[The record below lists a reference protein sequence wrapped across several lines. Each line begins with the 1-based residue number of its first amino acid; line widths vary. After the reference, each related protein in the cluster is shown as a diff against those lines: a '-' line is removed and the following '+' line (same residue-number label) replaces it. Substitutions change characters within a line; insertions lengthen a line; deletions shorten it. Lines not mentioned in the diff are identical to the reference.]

1 MPVHRVLPTLATVV
15 AITLSSAGGAR
26 AAVDCME
33 QPLGPID
40 TWSIVVN
47 GDLEQS
53 NSDAEGRVAAG
64 RDVTLSSYGVASKLP
79 TDGTRVDLVAGRDL
93 RGSNVGVNHG
103 SITYG
108 NTFSGTI
115 FAPNGTITHAA
126 PQQDFATLFSAAA
139 ARSAAWA
146 ALDVN
151 TTVSG
156 PRYGALTLTGEDPQL
171 NVFTIS
177 AAELQQAQRI
187 LIKVPFGSSTL
198 INVLGTSYTTARY
211 PTVSVEFWNGTSF
224 QQFGNEAPSPELEAM
239 RRAML
244 WNFPEATAVQ
254 IGPSLAWQGSVL
266 APQAVVNFTANT
278 QLNGTII
285 AGALHGGGETHLHP
299 PTGIC
304 LPDPTPC
311 PPVPP
316 VPPPEPEPG
325 PGPAPEPTPTP
336 TPTPE
341 PLQPTPPGAPAPNT
355 PGEVLGAGETS
366 TSVVST
372 ADTGRVGIC
381 KKVLSPRGRALERRR
396 VRAGDVV
403 RFRVRVTNLGTRLLR
418 DVRVCDR
425 IPDGM
430 VLVRAAGSPKLV
442 GGHLCWSLKTL
453 SGQREGFATLR
464 VTRTTPG
471 LIVNTVSVT
480 TANGGSARNTAGVH
494 VLAART
500 SSGGVTG

>member
-1 MPVHRVLPTLATVV
+1 MPVHRLLPTIATGV
-15 AITLSSAGGAR
+15 AILLLGAAR
-26 AAVDCME
+26 AHAADVDCME

-53 NSDAEGRVAAG
+53 NTDAEGRVAAG

-79 TDGTRVDLVAGRDL
+79 TDGSRVDLVAGRDL

-115 FAPNGTITHAA
+115 YAPNGTITHAA

-139 ARSAAWA
+139 ARAATWA

-156 PRYGALTLTGEDPQL
+156 PLYGALTLTGEDPQL

-177 AAELQQAQRI
+177 AAKLQQAQRI

-198 INVLGTSYTTARY
+198 INVTGSSYTTAQY
-211 PTVSVEFWNGTSF
+211 PTTSIEFWNGTSF

-244 WNFPEATAVQ
+244 WNFPDATAVQ
-254 IGPSLAWQGSVL
+254 VGPSLAWQGSVL
-266 APQAVVNFTANT
+266 APLAVMDFTANT

-316 VPPPEPEPG
+316 VPPPDPEPD
-325 PGPAPEPTPTP
+325 PGPAPEPTP

-341 PLQPTPPGAPAPNT
+341 PLQPTPPGEPAPDT

-366 TSVVST
+366 TSVVSP
-372 ADTGRVGIC
+372 ADAGRVGIC

-396 VRAGDVV
+396 VRAGDTV

-425 IPDGM
+425 IPDGI
-430 VLVRAAGSPKLV
+430 VLVRATGSPKLV
-442 GGHLCWSLKTL
+442 GGRLCWTLKTL
-453 SGQREGFATLR
+453 SGQRQGFATFR
-464 VTRTTPG
+464 VTRMAPG
-471 LIVNTVSVT
+471 LVVNTITVT
-480 TANGGSARNTAGVH
+480 TANGGTDRDNAGVR
-494 VLAART
+494 VRATRT